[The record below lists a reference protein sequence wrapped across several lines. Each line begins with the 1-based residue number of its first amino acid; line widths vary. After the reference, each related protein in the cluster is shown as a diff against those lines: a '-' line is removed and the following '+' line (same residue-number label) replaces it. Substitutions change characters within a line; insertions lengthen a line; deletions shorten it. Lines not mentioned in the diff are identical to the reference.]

1 MRILLI
7 HNKYQQAGGEDE
19 VFAAEGDLLE
29 AHGHQVLRY
38 TVHNDRVAGMNA
50 GNLVGT
56 TVWSRSSYRELRT
69 LVRRERPDLAHF
81 HNTFPLISPAGYY
94 AIKAEGTPV
103 VQTLHNYR
111 LLCPNA
117 LFFRDGHACED
128 CLGKPMP
135 WPGVLHACYR
145 GSRPASGAVATMLTT
160 HRLLRT
166 WTRMVDVYIALTG
179 FARDKFVQGGLPA
192 ERIVVKPNFLH
203 PDPGP
208 GPRGGGYALFVGRL
222 SVEKG
227 VEDMLAAW
235 ERLGDRA
242 PLKIVGDGPLAD
254 VVARA
259 ARRLKNVE
267 WLGRQPR
274 KQVLALMKE
283 AEMLLFP
290 SVCYENF
297 PLVVAE
303 AFAVGLPIIASD
315 LGSLASLVDPGRTGL
330 LFRPGDPE
338 DLADKVQRALD
349 HPAKL
354 ANMSQEARSEFE
366 NKYTAERNY
375 ERLLDIYESATERAG
390 S

>member
-1 MRILLI
+1 M
-7 HNKYQQAGGEDE
+7 
-19 VFAAEGDLLE
+19 
-29 AHGHQVLRY
+29 
-38 TVHNDRVAGMNA
+38 
-50 GNLVGT
+50 
-56 TVWSRSSYRELRT
+56 
-69 LVRRERPDLAHF
+69 
-81 HNTFPLISPAGYY
+81 
-94 AIKAEGTPV
+94 
-103 VQTLHNYR
+103 
-111 LLCPNA
+111 
-117 LFFRDGHACED
+117 
-128 CLGKPMP
+128 
-135 WPGVLHACYR
+135 
-145 GSRPASGAVATMLTT
+145 
-160 HRLLRT
+160 
-166 WTRMVDVYIALTG
+166 
-179 FARDKFVQGGLPA
+179 
-192 ERIVVKPNFLH
+192 
-203 PDPGP
+203 
-208 GPRGGGYALFVGRL
+208 FVGRL